1 MTEPGV
7 RRESIHVVC
16 TGTSGHPHPI
26 RELPD
31 EFFRDVATDE
41 YTGPSFYSGAWFYR
55 NEKDDRAVALTG
67 PRGDEPIGEAHGWI
81 ENGHPVRRRDELRC
95 DWVDAQ
101 SNKKC
106 AASCRIAEENVESVL
121 LPTVRSGHQISNGEW
136 MVSLDVL
143 NSRLKV
149 LGSRRV

>member
-7 RRESIHVVC
+7 RREIIHVVC
-16 TGTSGHPHPI
+16 RGTSGHPHPI

-31 EFFRDVATDE
+31 KFFRDVA
-41 YTGPSFYSGAWFYR
+41 GPDYSGEWTFTGTWS
-55 NEKDDRAVALTG
+55 NVKHDLAVALTG
-67 PRGDEPIGEAHGWI
+67 PDGATPIDEAQGWVEYGDV
-81 ENGHPVRRRDELRC
+81 VRYREELRC

-106 AASCRIAEENVESVL
+106 AASCRIAEENVEAVV
-121 LPTVRSGHQISNGEW
+121 LPTVRSGVQISDGEW

-143 NSRLKV
+143 NQRLNN